1 MVTVKLDFGEERV
14 HLTVRDDGKGFDPK
28 KTPRGHYGLLNMR
41 ERAMKLGGEI
51 IVDSSPGAGALGVL
65 LSSLQP
71 HVMTGDPVDPQPTT
85 PTPPIRVFVVEDQ
98 TKILKNQLRLL
109 EGHPDIEIIGTALS
123 GEAALEEVP
132 KLMPD
137 VLLLDLGLP
146 RMSGID
152 VTRVVKASL
161 PEGGDPHLHDLRRG
175 GQSPR
180 GREGRRVRLPAQGRH
195 GGQDH
200 RGHQGSA
207 RRRHGHPAEPG
218 APAAAALPGGA
229 GRRPR
234 ARGARPLPHP
244 RPQSRPCSTRS
255 PPPRWSR
262 APREARQD
270 EPQLKPLSDRE
281 KEILQLIAKGV
292 SNSEAAKLLN
302 LSKAT
307 IRTHLEHIYR
317 KLEVTNRVEAVT
329 EGIRKGLISV

>member
-1 MVTVKLDFGEERV
+1 
-14 HLTVRDDGKGFDPK
+14 
-28 KTPRGHYGLLNMR
+28 
-41 ERAMKLGGEI
+41 
-51 IVDSSPGAGALGVL
+51 
-65 LSSLQP
+65 
-71 HVMTGDPVDPQPTT
+71 MTGAPVDPQPTT
-85 PTPPIRVFVVEDQ
+85 PTAPIRVFVVEDQ

-109 EGHPDIEIIGTALS
+109 EGHPEIEIIGTALS

-152 VTRVVKASL
+152 VTRAVKASHPKVEIL
-161 PEGGDPHLHDLRRG
+161 IFTIFDEEDKVLEAVKAGASGYLLKGATVDKIIEAIKEVQAGGTVIQPNL
-175 GQSPR
+175 
-180 GREGRRVRLPAQGRH
+180 
-195 GGQDH
+195 
-200 RGHQGSA
+200 A
-207 RRRHGHPAEPG
+207 RRLLRHFRVDPDAAPGPTAPPPATPQSALAPMLDEEPPTE
-218 APAAAALPGGA
+218 AEARPAGA
-229 GRRPR
+229 GM
-234 ARGARPLPHP
+234 
-244 RPQSRPCSTRS
+244 
-255 PPPRWSR
+255 
-262 APREARQD
+262 D

-281 KEILQLIAKGV
+281 REILQLIAKGV